1 MSSSTSE
8 QGLTMTS
15 RRPGSP
21 EPALL
26 DVRGLTV
33 TYERHGQPFHV
44 LDDLS
49 FRLDQGRIL
58 GVVGES
64 GSGKT
69 TLAMILIGMAKKLG
83 ASVTRGEV
91 RLAGEDILLASPQRV
106 RQLRREAVGLIVQD
120 PHSALNPSF
129 QIGTQVEETVRSG
142 EQGSR
147 SERHERAVSSLEL
160 MRLPDP
166 GSLWRRYPHHLSG
179 GMKQRVVGGIGIV
192 NRPRLLIADEPTT
205 ALDVTIQSQYLAL
218 LRDLRD
224 TLGISIII
232 ITHDLGVIAELC
244 DEVMVLYAGRIV
256 ERATVED
263 LFDDARHPYSR
274 GLLKSRPGSVEDAGA
289 RRLPQIPGQPPRL
302 WDLPVGCSFRPRC
315 KEAEPDC
322 TISAGPLMQV
332 SATHL
337 VECRVAARAIV
348 DQVPK
353 VRCEAEET
361 S

>member
-1 MSSSTSE
+1 MSRSTSE
-8 QGLTMTS
+8 QELTMTS
-15 RRPGSP
+15 RHAESP
-21 EPALL
+21 EPTLL

-33 TYERHGQPFHV
+33 TYERHGQAFHV

-69 TLAMILIGMAKKLG
+69 TLAMILIGMAKKIG
-83 ASVTRGEV
+83 ASVTGGEV
-91 RLAGEDILLASPQRV
+91 RLGGEDILLASPQRV

-120 PHSALNPSF
+120 PHSALNPAF
-129 QIGTQVEETVRSG
+129 QVGTQVEETVRLG
-142 EQGSR
+142 EQASR
-147 SERHERAVSSLEL
+147 SQRHERAVSSLKL

-205 ALDVTIQSQYLAL
+205 ALDVTIQAQYLAL

-256 ERATVED
+256 ESASVMD
-263 LFDDARHPYSR
+263 LFDDARHPYSK
-274 GLLKSRPGSVEDAGA
+274 GLLNSRLDFVADAGA

-315 KEAEPDC
+315 KEAEPEC
-322 TISAGPLMQV
+322 AISAGPLMQV
-332 SATHL
+332 STTHR
-337 VECRVAARAIV
+337 VECRVAARKIV
-348 DQVPK
+348 DRVAQDPMQ
-353 VRCEAEET
+353 APET

>member
-1 MSSSTSE
+1 MSRSTSE
-8 QGLTMTS
+8 QRPTMTS
-15 RRPGSP
+15 RPESP

-26 DVRGLTV
+26 DVSGLTV

-49 FRLDQGRIL
+49 FSLGQGRIL

-69 TLAMILIGMAKKLG
+69 TLAMILIGMAKRIG
-83 ASVTRGEV
+83 ASVTHGEV
-91 RLAGEDILLASPQRV
+91 RVGGEDILQASPQRV

-120 PHSALNPSF
+120 PHSALNPAF
-129 QIGTQVEETVRSG
+129 QVGTQVEETVRFAEG
-142 EQGSR
+142 GSR
-147 SERHERAVSSLEL
+147 TQRHNRAVSSLDL

-166 GSLWRRYPHHLSG
+166 ASLWRRYPHQLSG

-256 ERATVED
+256 ESASVVD
-263 LFDDARHPYSR
+263 LFDDARHPYSK
-274 GLLKSRPGSVEDAGA
+274 GLLKSRLDFAGDAGS

-302 WDLPVGCSFRPRC
+302 WNLPVGCSFRPRC
-315 KEAEPDC
+315 DEAEQDC
-322 TISAGPLMQV
+322 AISAGPLMQV

-348 DQVPK
+348 DRVPK
-353 VRCEAEET
+353 ARTEPEDA

>member
-1 MSSSTSE
+1 MA
-8 QGLTMTS
+8 S
-15 RRPGSP
+15 RPPEPP

-33 TYERHGQPFHV
+33 TYERQGQPFHV
-44 LDDLS
+44 LDDVS

-69 TLAMILIGMAKKLG
+69 TLAMILIGMAKKVG

-91 RLAGEDILLASPQRV
+91 RLGGEDILLASPERV

-129 QIGTQVEETVRSG
+129 QVGWQVEETVRSG
-142 EQGSR
+142 SR
-147 SERHERAVSSLEL
+147 RERHERAVSSLKL

-166 GSLWRRYPHHLSG
+166 SSLWRRYPHHLSG

-205 ALDVTIQSQYLAL
+205 ALDVTIQAQYLAL

-256 ERATVED
+256 ESASVVD

-274 GLLKSRPGSVEDAGA
+274 GLLKSRLDFVGDAGA
-289 RRLPQIPGQPPRL
+289 QRLPQIPGQPPRL
-302 WDLPVGCSFRPRC
+302 WDLPGGCSFRPRC
-315 KEAEPDC
+315 VEAEPDC
-322 TISAGPLMQV
+322 AICAGPLMQV

-337 VECRVAARAIV
+337 VECRVAARTIV